1 VEGDLTIH
9 GVTSRIR
16 EEGILTKSGNAIK
29 AVSKFTIKLDTYKIE
44 VPNIVADRVAKEI
57 PIDIK
62 ITYEPYKKAA
72 GK

>member
-1 VEGDLTIH
+1 
-9 GVTSRIR
+9 
-16 EEGILTKSGNAIK
+16 
-29 AVSKFTIKLDTYKIE
+29 VSKFTIKLDTYKIE

-57 PIDIK
+57 PIDIN